1 MKQFVLVLALVIMLI
16 VVPTMADA
24 PPMPELEPYPSTPQ
38 LPMSIDGTVTVDGKP
53 APVGTEIV
61 SHVKGLYVVDSTSS
75 VTLTEEGKWGG
86 NAFAPKLHVQNCY
99 ENNPVSFTVN
109 GVTARVKVAGATV
122 WGDSVPYQPGG
133 FLRVYLSVGTLP
145 STTEATSATNQKLIQ
160 KTTAIKPAVA
170 TTVPTVVVTTVPT
183 RVIPTS
189 AESYTRPTSVILD
202 RPVPYF
208 PDCPEIPL
216 FTPKGTGAIRV
227 GAWGSGCRFY
237 LDGTLINNGGY
248 AILKGV
254 PPGDYTISYRE
265 TGYNPVDLDIHVGV
279 GRYVNVDIN
288 PVKNENYVW
297 KFEWMN
303 PYAISIGDC
312 SVRNGCLTLIT
323 GGRTYPRNYSCQGTV
338 ITAPRCSNPT
348 PCGY

>member
-1 MKQFVLVLALVIMLI
+1 MKRFVLVLALVVMLI
-16 VVPTMADA
+16 VVPSAADI
-24 PPMPELEPYPSTPQ
+24 PQ
-38 LPMSIDGTVTVDGKP
+38 LPMSVDGKVTVNGEL
-53 APVGTEIV
+53 APVGTVIV
-61 SHVKGLYVVDSTSS
+61 SHVDGADSSDSTSS
-75 VTLTEEGKWGG
+75 VTLTEEGTWGG

-99 ENNPVSFTVN
+99 ENKPVSFTVN
-109 GVTARVKVAGATV
+109 GVNAYVKIAGTTT
-122 WGDSVPYQPGG
+122 WGSAVPYTPGS
-133 FLRVYLSVGTLP
+133 FLRVDLAVGTLP
-145 STTEATSATNQKLIQ
+145 VTIEPTPTATPEIIPTT
-160 KTTAIKPAVA
+160 TT
-170 TTVPTVVVTTVPT
+170 TPTAVVTTVPT
-183 RVIPTS
+183 RVVPTS
-189 AESYTRPTSVILD
+189 AESYTRPTSIILD

-237 LDGTLINNGGY
+237 LDGMLITNGGY

-265 TGYNPVDLDIHVGV
+265 TGYNPVDIDIHVGV

-323 GGRTYPRNYSCQGTV
+323 GGRTYPRNYSCKGTV
-338 ITAPRCSNPT
+338 ITAPRCSNPS
-348 PCGY
+348 PCCGY